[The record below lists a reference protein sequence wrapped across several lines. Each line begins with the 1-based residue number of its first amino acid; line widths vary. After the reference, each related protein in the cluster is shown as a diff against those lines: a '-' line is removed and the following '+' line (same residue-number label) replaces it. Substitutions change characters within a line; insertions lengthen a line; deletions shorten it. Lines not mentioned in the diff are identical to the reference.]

1 MDRRSGAVPR
11 PPYNSFPF
19 LPPSQGGGWRRDGP
33 GRAPAGRRRHILPH
47 RLPGLHGERA
57 ARPLPCLPALGAGT
71 PGAPVG
77 ARAGPRSRL
86 MALPGNQAV
95 VALTVPTRG
104 PGCLGPGGQPR
115 GIQDYGVGGG
125 QPGPFS
131 ENFSSRALSEE
142 DSTRCG
148 QTAIGKQSGE
158 CGAGWGMGRASGEAG
173 LSPGTPLPAGIH
185 DLHHILPCPSLSTT
199 LLPCSV
205 PPRTP
210 EAECPDPKETLLWLG
225 LGS

>member
-1 MDRRSGAVPR
+1 MREAGGQADRRSGAVPR

-86 MALPGNQAV
+86 MALPGSQAV

-104 PGCLGPGGQPR
+104 PGCLGPGGEPR
-115 GIQDYGVGGG
+115 GTGLW
-125 QPGPFS
+125 
-131 ENFSSRALSEE
+131 SR
-142 DSTRCG
+142 R
-148 QTAIGKQSGE
+148 
-158 CGAGWGMGRASGEAG
+158 W
-173 LSPGTPLPAGIH
+173 PAGAF
-185 DLHHILPCPSLSTT
+185 LRE
-199 LLPCSV
+199 LLLQSPQRRGFH
-205 PPRTP
+205 PPWTDCYWQTVRRMRGWVGHGP
-210 EAECPDPKETLLWLG
+210 R
-225 LGS
+225 